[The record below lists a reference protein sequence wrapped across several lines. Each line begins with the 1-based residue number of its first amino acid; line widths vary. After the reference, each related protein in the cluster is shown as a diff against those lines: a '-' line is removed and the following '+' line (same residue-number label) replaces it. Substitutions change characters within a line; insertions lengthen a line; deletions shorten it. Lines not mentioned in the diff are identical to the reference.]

1 MATEHFFHPESA
13 TLLKTLEEAADR
25 SGLSRGRVFEDFLQM
40 VVSSL
45 SGGRMEDQYLDAVK
59 RHARGEKGRRGCDLL
74 ARMFGEL
81 VEAMEQTRSDVLGDL
96 FQGAITHGE
105 NGQFLTPENVCELM
119 ARMTV
124 EDSNEAG
131 THECRKL
138 FDSCCGSG
146 RLLLAAAKLQ
156 PHWDFCGQDIDL
168 RCVRMTTINLALR
181 NLYGYV
187 IWGNTLA
194 NERRLVYRTGFDQTG
209 FISEVL
215 LSDCP
220 EPLQRI
226 AVQSSESPLETMA
239 APMPRDE
246 SSRAEVDGCEADM
259 PRRTNQLHLF

>member
-13 TLLKTLEEAADR
+13 SLLKTLDEAADR
-25 SGLSRGRVFEDFLQM
+25 SGLSRGRVFEDFLHM

-45 SGGRMEDQYLDAVK
+45 SGGRMEDQYLDVVK

-74 ARMFGEL
+74 SRMFGEL

-105 NGQFLTPENVCELM
+105 NGQFLTPESVCELM

-124 EDSNEAG
+124 EDDAEGG
-131 THECRKL
+131 TNNCRKV
-138 FDSCCGSG
+138 FDPCCGSG
-146 RLLLAAAKLQ
+146 RLLLATAKLQ
-156 PHWDFCGQDIDL
+156 PHWEFCGQDIDL

-194 NERRLVYRTGFDQTG
+194 NERRLVYRTGFDLTG
-209 FISEVL
+209 FISEVPL
-215 LSDCP
+215 GECP
-220 EPLQRI
+220 EPVQKI
-226 AVQSSESPLETMA
+226 AVQSSAPTPETTA
-239 APMPRDE
+239 ASSPRDE
-246 SSRAEVDGCEADM
+246 SNRAEVEGCEAIM
-259 PRRTNQLHLF
+259 PRRTNQLQLF